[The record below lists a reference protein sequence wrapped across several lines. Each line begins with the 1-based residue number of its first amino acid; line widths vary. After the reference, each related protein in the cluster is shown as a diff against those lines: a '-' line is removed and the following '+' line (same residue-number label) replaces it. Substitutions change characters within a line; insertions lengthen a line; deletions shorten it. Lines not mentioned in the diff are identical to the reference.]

1 MGHYQRSLVLIVVI
15 GLVVLSSCGQIPR
28 PFEHQAD
35 LKSDLLVLKDRA
47 GIVVAPLAGDL
58 PADPDRLALAMVKQ
72 LRDLNVP
79 ATTDAVNNESRYLH
93 GSAAQKSS
101 ATAPDQ
107 LVVEW
112 ELWDL
117 DGRLIGSYT
126 QQRSLTRIA
135 GPSDG
140 TALIDAMAAEAA
152 PKIAALV
159 QEPRVVEAKVPG
171 FPGGR
176 LVVAPISS
184 GPGDSA
190 QSLVPALRA
199 ELAAAGFPVSLQRSP
214 RDILVQGKI
223 TLEPVRNGREEVAIT
238 WSVVSARDGEELGQ
252 VDQRNQVP
260 AGSLDGPW
268 GSTAVEI
275 ARGAAQGIRDL
286 LGRAAIP

>member
-1 MGHYQRSLVLIVVI
+1 MAMRVLIVAI
-15 GLVVLSSCGQIPR
+15 GLAVLGSCGQVPR
-28 PFEHQAD
+28 PFEHRAD

-58 PADPDRLALAMVKQ
+58 PADPDGLALAMAKR
-72 LRDLNVP
+72 LRELNVP
-79 ATTDAVNNESRYLH
+79 ATTRAVNNESRYLH
-93 GSAAQKSS
+93 GWATQKSLT
-101 ATAPDQ
+101 AAPDQ

-126 QQRSLTRIA
+126 QQRPLTRIA

-140 TALIDAMAAEAA
+140 AALIDAMAAEAA

-159 QEPRVVEAKVPG
+159 QEAPVIEAKIPG
-171 FPGGR
+171 FPGAK
-176 LVVAPISS
+176 LVVAPLSS

-190 QSLVPALRA
+190 QSLIPALRA
-199 ELAAAGFPVSLQRSP
+199 ELAAAGLPVSIQRGP
-214 RDILVQGKI
+214 RDILVLGKI
-223 TLEPVRNGREEVAIT
+223 ALGPAQDGREVIAVT
-238 WSVVSARDGEELGQ
+238 WSVISAQDGEELGQ

-268 GSTAVEI
+268 GATAVEI
-275 ARGAAQGIRDL
+275 ARGAAQGIIDL
-286 LGRAAIP
+286 LSRAAAL